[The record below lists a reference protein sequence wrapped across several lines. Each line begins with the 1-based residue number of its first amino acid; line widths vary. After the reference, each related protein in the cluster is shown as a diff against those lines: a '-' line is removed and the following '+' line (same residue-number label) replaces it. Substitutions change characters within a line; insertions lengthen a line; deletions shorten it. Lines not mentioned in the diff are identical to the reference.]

1 MIVARSPARVAGMT
15 PREARGHR
23 VFAAF
28 YDRLA
33 AAMERTVL
41 GPIRSELV
49 GPLTGTVL
57 DVGAGTGANLRHFRA
72 ATRVVAAE
80 PDPAM
85 RRRLTGRLGEAR
97 VPVEVSDAGA
107 EALPF
112 PDASFD
118 AAVFTLVLCT
128 IPDPDRALA
137 EARRVLRPGG
147 ALVAIEH
154 VRGHGR
160 HARWQSRLDP
170 VWTTLMAGC
179 HLDRDTASSIRSAG
193 FEPDHEE
200 RFTVPP
206 SWNPASSLLRLTATR

>member
-1 MIVARSPARVAGMT
+1 MT

-28 YDRLA
+28 YDRLVA
-33 AAMERTVL
+33 ATERTVL

-49 GPLTGTVL
+49 GPLTGAVL

-72 ATRVVAAE
+72 AARVVAAE

-85 RRRLTGRLGEAR
+85 RRRLTGRLGEAT

-118 AAVFTLVLCT
+118 AVVFTLVLCT
-128 IPDPDRALA
+128 VGDPDRALA

-147 ALVAIEH
+147 TLVALEH
-154 VRGHGR
+154 VRGHGA

-170 VWTTLMAGC
+170 MWTRVMAGC
-179 HLDRDTASSIRSAG
+179 HLDRDTASAVRSAG
-193 FEPDHEE
+193 FDPGHEE

-206 SWNPASSLLRLTATR
+206 SWNPTSSLLRLTATR